1 VKAWKDAY
9 DAAGHLVSETPP
21 TITSSITQLGRTLW
35 TYDAGDRLTETCDV
49 TITTSAC
56 SSSTRYQDTTYDK
69 LGRPTIVKAYTGA
82 AGSGTLRLQTTT
94 TYLGDGFRSK
104 SAFDGT
110 GSSPSEG
117 TDTIDFTEDAL
128 GRVATMKRGA
138 TTITAYAYFAD
149 GTPKTR
155 TDESGI
161 VTTFTED
168 WAGRPTTTSAA
179 SLTSITPAQTYRLDG
194 LLDGRT
200 WSTTN
205 AVATLAYDGAK
216 RPTSLGLA
224 GTGIASV
231 SLTQAYSRAGDV
243 TSEGRTLAGI
253 SGNAGTGSQTFTYD
267 GLRRVA
273 SANLGGTTTSYGY
286 DGDGNRTTVVVGATT
301 TAYTYDTTD
310 ELVSVTGGITGSFA
324 FDAYGNMTANAETS
338 AAGAT
343 TYAYDTADRLLT
355 IGPPGTVAKTAGFT
369 YDALGRPLTR
379 NVATT
384 PSATVD
390 TYSYAGTGKV
400 VSRISTKIGTGTAVP
415 LDGLLGADGSRL
427 ATNQNSGA
435 AFGWDLPDLHG
446 NVAAVTSSSLGTITD
461 ALRYDAFGQVAA
473 SVTASLP
480 TPWRYQGRLLVDP
493 SGATDLYDAGA
504 RFYTPGLGMFTQQDT
519 VTGSAQDPLSMNRF
533 LYAEANPATFIDPDG
548 HFTTSTRLFEGSTLG
563 VRTESEV
570 LAAHPH
576 LYDARDSRL
585 EAAVRRPSRR
595 SSSPAVR
602 PEEERHV
609 ASAEAGPEAE
619 TPPSE
624 STHDSVGMG
633 CFTAMAGVGFYG
645 GLSLCVAR
653 TSSGGVGLG
662 LQGQLGG
669 MAGISGSATF
679 NKVFTNAQKISDL
692 SGLGGTAGA
701 SVVFGP
707 YVGPAATG
715 AEGSISRTADGR
727 VITQTSIG
735 AGVAFDMGIPEA
747 LPAEIHA
754 GGQASGFADL
764 TGIPLISDFLRFLT
778 GPGPTH

>member
-1 VKAWKDAY
+1 
-9 DAAGHLVSETPP
+9 
-21 TITSSITQLGRTLW
+21 
-35 TYDAGDRLTETCDV
+35 
-49 TITTSAC
+49 
-56 SSSTRYQDTTYDK
+56 
-69 LGRPTIVKAYTGA
+69 
-82 AGSGTLRLQTTT
+82 
-94 TYLGDGFRSK
+94 
-104 SAFDGT
+104 
-110 GSSPSEG
+110 
-117 TDTIDFTEDAL
+117 
-128 GRVATMKRGA
+128 
-138 TTITAYAYFAD
+138 
-149 GTPKTR
+149 
-155 TDESGI
+155 
-161 VTTFTED
+161 
-168 WAGRPTTTSAA
+168 
-179 SLTSITPAQTYRLDG
+179 
-194 LLDGRT
+194 
-200 WSTTN
+200 
-205 AVATLAYDGAK
+205 
-216 RPTSLGLA
+216 
-224 GTGIASV
+224 
-231 SLTQAYSRAGDV
+231 
-243 TSEGRTLAGI
+243 LAGI